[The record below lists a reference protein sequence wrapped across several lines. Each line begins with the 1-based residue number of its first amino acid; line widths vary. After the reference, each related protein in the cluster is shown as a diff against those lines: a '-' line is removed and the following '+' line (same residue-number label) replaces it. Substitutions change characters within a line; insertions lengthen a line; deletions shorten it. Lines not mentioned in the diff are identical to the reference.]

1 MIRHLDININMHHD
15 VYMRTTLTL
24 DDDVAQ
30 KLADLAKESDVS
42 FKVIVNDAL
51 RRGLGEL
58 IPAQPPFVLRAH
70 AGGLRTHVDER
81 RLNELAWEPESD
93 L

>member
-1 MIRHLDININMHHD
+1 
-15 VYMRTTLTL
+15 MRTTLTL

-30 KLADLAKESDVS
+30 KLAELAKASDAS

-58 IPAQPPFVLRAH
+58 IPAQPPFVVRPH
-70 AGGLRTHVDER
+70 AGGLRTHIDDR
-81 RLNELAWEPESD
+81 RLNELAWEPETG

>member
-1 MIRHLDININMHHD
+1 
-15 VYMRTTLTL
+15 VRTTLTL
-24 DDDVAQ
+24 DDDIAE
-30 KLADLAKESDVS
+30 KLAALAKESNAP

-58 IPAQPPFVLRAH
+58 APPQPPFVVQPH
-70 AGGLRTHVDER
+70 AGGLRPHIDDR
-81 RLNELAWEPESD
+81 RLNELAWEAGGD